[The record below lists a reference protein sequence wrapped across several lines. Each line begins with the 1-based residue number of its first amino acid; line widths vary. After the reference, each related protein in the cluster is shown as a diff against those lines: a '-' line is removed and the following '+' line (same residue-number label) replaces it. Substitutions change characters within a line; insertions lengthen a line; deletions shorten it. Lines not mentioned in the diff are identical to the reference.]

1 MVPSTLPLMQKYLRT
16 ARNEWRPFVIY
27 GVSYA
32 LLSLLVPLIVQL
44 LVNNLALAGL
54 NLSLFTLT
62 VVLTGGLVFLQ
73 LSRLAQIVLL
83 EFLER
88 KLLALY
94 TPRFSGLAE
103 KKRLMFFELATVPKS
118 LSKWA
123 LEGFEIFLALLVG
136 TLILMVYH
144 PFFIALTILIW
155 FSLVGVYWLGKTGLA
170 TALEESKQKYDLWFA
185 LDGTGKQ
192 VNTHDWLFAREAHF
206 RILKRQIILLMAV
219 QVIGTVALMSVG
231 ALLFH
236 AGELSLG
243 QFVAAELIG
252 GGIFVAL
259 AKLCKFM
266 ETHYALVTSFL
277 KIDHALETPH
287 DR

>member
-1 MVPSTLPLMQKYLRT
+1 MMSSTLPLMQKYLRT
-16 ARNEWRPFVIY
+16 ARNEWRPFALY
-27 GVSYA
+27 GVTYA
-32 LLSLLVPLIVQL
+32 LLSLLVPLVVQL

-54 NLSLFTLT
+54 NLSIFTLSI
-62 VVLTGGLVFLQ
+62 VLGVGLFFLQ
-73 LSRLAQIVLL
+73 LTRLAQIILL

-88 KLLALY
+88 KIMALY
-94 TPRFSGLAE
+94 APRFSGVAE
-103 KKRLMFFELATVPKS
+103 KDRLMFFELAAIPKS

-123 LEGFEIFLALLVG
+123 LEGFEILLALIVS

-155 FSLVGVYWLGKTGLA
+155 SSLFGVYWLGKTGLS
-170 TALEESKQKYDLWFA
+170 TALEESKQKYELWFSLQGA
-185 LDGTGKQ
+185 SKHIS
-192 VNTHDWLFAREAHF
+192 THGWLFAREMHF
-206 RILKRQIILLMAV
+206 RILQRQIILLMTV
-219 QVIGTVALMSVG
+219 QVIGTVALMGVG

-259 AKLCKFM
+259 SKLCKFM
-266 ETHYALVTSFL
+266 DTHYGLVTSFL
-277 KIDHALETPH
+277 KIDHALEKH
-287 DR
+287 NE